1 MAGWMVGGARA
12 CLTAHIPL
20 GGGEGRGGERAS
32 RFGQPEQGR
41 QSSSRRRRRRR
52 KVTLDV
58 AEGHQG
64 RKGGTTTTVYIYIS
78 RCCLR
83 SPHWKYWNP
92 HRLPLPLPSVSLVTS
107 RYFSRVPSSGIRR
120 RRRRRRR
127 FGVMAGFD
135 HQLCLDPGATIEEEG
150 KGEGYT
156 LTDRKKFE
164 RLSMND
170 NLKSKEIRSV
180 RFFNRRE

>member
-20 GGGEGRGGERAS
+20 GGGEGRGAGLALRPARTRAAEQQEEEEEEESNPRRCRGPSGE
-32 RFGQPEQGR
+32 EGR
-41 QSSSRRRRRRR
+41 
-52 KVTLDV
+52 DDYYCI
-58 AEGHQG
+58 
-64 RKGGTTTTVYIYIS
+64 YIYIS

-180 RFFNRRE
+180 RFFNHRE

>member
-64 RKGGTTTTVYIYIS
+64 RKGGTTTTVYIYIY
-78 RCCLR
+78 RVAAYALHIGNTGIHTG
-83 SPHWKYWNP
+83 SPSP
-92 HRLPLPLPSVSLVTS
+92 SPLFLSLLLVTS
-107 RYFSRVPSSGIRR
+107 RAFRLPV
-120 RRRRRRR
+120 
-127 FGVMAGFD
+127 F
-135 HQLCLDPGATIEEEG
+135 EEEEEEEEDSG
-150 KGEGYT
+150 SWLASTTSCALILG
-156 LTDRKKFE
+156 
-164 RLSMND
+164 RLS
-170 NLKSKEIRSV
+170 K
-180 RFFNRRE
+180 RRERGRVIR